1 MSRLLAIGLL
11 LITSLLAGCV
21 TAHVTP
27 EQLASANYGPEPTDY
42 ADRVKAYMETRLKDP
57 MSAVYK
63 FNPVLRRA
71 ALVEVVN
78 FEKRRAMGKD
88 GVAFENVY
96 GWTVEV
102 AINAKNSLGGYT
114 GAVQYYFM
122 LPTDR
127 EIIDITAS
135 LQTKRAAFV
144 D

>member
-1 MSRLLAIGLL
+1 
-11 LITSLLAGCV
+11 
-21 TAHVTP
+21 
-27 EQLASANYGPEPTDY
+27 
-42 ADRVKAYMETRLKDP
+42 METRLKDP

-71 ALVEVVN
+71 ALMEVVN